1 MKNNRFK
8 NPRQKM
14 SSSKG
19 EKELFDI
26 IHSIF
31 PTAQLYYDYPVN
43 RLCDVK
49 YNIRFDLYCPTY
61 GIVWEIDG
69 NFHHAPVAYGNSEE
83 EIQAS
88 LDRFKQSQLLD
99 RYKEKICEENE
110 IKLIRIPQK
119 EWDSFK
125 TKEEKREFIMGLL

>member
-43 RLCDVK
+43 RLCEVE
-49 YNIRFDLYCPTY
+49 YNIRFDIYCPTY
-61 GIVWEIDG
+61 ELVFELMGGQHDKPMMFG
-69 NFHHAPVAYGNSEE
+69 TSEE
-83 EIQAS
+83 EIQTS
-88 LDRFKQSQLLD
+88 LDKFKQTQLLD
-99 RYKEKICEENE
+99 KYKEKVCEENE
-110 IKLIRIPQK
+110 IRLIKITQK